1 MKSLLEFKDL
11 VEEEK
16 KDYSKFDSLIRAGLA
31 NKAQI
36 QRIHKIMDKMGEERP
51 QFNTADREII
61 RNLFNRMADLISNNK
76 QIFTQARRAV
86 KEEVNEGVLDSAD
99 FKVNA
104 SGKRYRAHKV
114 YVGRDKFQRQ
124 STVDKELELTKP
136 AKITEEPLILKDPPN
151 ILLLKRITVRGFPDG
166 TKVALYY
173 NKLLDK
179 HFTIPYGPG
188 VDSPLQAEEAEMSI
202 MESLEYLSGLTESN
216 TYNIDFETGIRSVTP
231 QMAKNMLKLY
241 NSLSEENKIKMEQK
255 LSDPIMFDKFYDYSL
270 KI

>member
-76 QIFTQARRAV
+76 QIFTQARRVV
-86 KEEVNEGVLDSAD
+86 KEELDEGVLDSAD

-104 SGKRYRAHKV
+104 AGKRYRAHKV

-124 STVDKELELTKP
+124 ATIDKQIGQDKT
-136 AKITEEPLILKDPPN
+136 ITEEPLLLKDPPN
-151 ILLLKRITVRGFPDG
+151 VLLLKRITVRGFPDG

-173 NKLLDK
+173 NRLLDK

-188 VDSPLQAEEAEMSI
+188 VDAPLQAEETELTV
-202 MESLEYLSGLTESN
+202 MESLQYIAESTEAN
-216 TYNIDFETGIRSVTP
+216 VIDFGSDSRSVSP
-231 QMAKNMLKLY
+231 QMARNILKLY
-241 NSLSEENKIKMEQK
+241 GSLSEENKIKMEQK
-255 LSDPIMFDKFYDYSL
+255 LNNPIMFDKFYDYSL

>member
-76 QIFTQARRAV
+76 QIFTQARRVV
-86 KEEVNEGVLDSAD
+86 KEELDEGVLDSAD

-104 SGKRYRAHKV
+104 AGKRYRAHKV

-124 STVDKELELTKP
+124 ATIDKQIGQDKT
-136 AKITEEPLILKDPPN
+136 ITEEPLLLKDPPN
-151 ILLLKRITVRGFPDG
+151 VLLLKRITVRGFPDG

-173 NKLLDK
+173 NRLLDK

-188 VDSPLQAEEAEMSI
+188 VDAPLQAEETELTV
-202 MESLEYLSGLTESN
+202 MESLQYIAESTETNVINFGTDS
-216 TYNIDFETGIRSVTP
+216 RSVDP
-231 QMAKNMLKLY
+231 QMARNILKLY
-241 NSLSEENKIKMEQK
+241 GSLSEENKNKMEQN
-255 LSDPIMFDKFYDYSL
+255 LNDPIMFDKFHDYSL

>member
-76 QIFTQARRAV
+76 QIFTQARRVV
-86 KEEVNEGVLDSAD
+86 KEELDEGVLDSAD

-104 SGKRYRAHKV
+104 AGKRYRAHKV

-124 STVDKELELTKP
+124 ATIDKQIGQDKT
-136 AKITEEPLILKDPPN
+136 ITEEPLLLKDPPN
-151 ILLLKRITVRGFPDG
+151 VLLLKRITVRGFPDG

-173 NKLLDK
+173 NRLLDK

-188 VDSPLQAEEAEMSI
+188 VDAPLQAEETELTV
-202 MESLEYLSGLTESN
+202 MESLQYIAESTETNVINFGTDS
-216 TYNIDFETGIRSVTP
+216 RSVDP
-231 QMAKNMLKLY
+231 QMARNILKLY
-241 NSLSEENKIKMEQK
+241 GSLSEENKNKMEQK
-255 LSDPIMFDKFYDYSL
+255 LNDPIMFDKFHDYSL

>member
-51 QFNTADREII
+51 QFNTADKEII

-76 QIFTQARRAV
+76 QIFTQARRVV
-86 KEEVNEGVLDSAD
+86 KEELDEGVLDSAD

-104 SGKRYRAHKV
+104 AGKRYRAHKV

-124 STVDKELELTKP
+124 ATIDKQIGQDKT
-136 AKITEEPLILKDPPN
+136 ITEEPLLLKDPPN
-151 ILLLKRITVRGFPDG
+151 VLLLKRITVRGFPDG

-173 NKLLDK
+173 NRLLDK

-188 VDSPLQAEEAEMSI
+188 VDAPLQAEETELTV
-202 MESLEYLSGLTESN
+202 MESLQYIAESTEAN
-216 TYNIDFETGIRSVTP
+216 VIDFGSDSRSVSP
-231 QMAKNMLKLY
+231 QMARNILKLY
-241 NSLSEENKIKMEQK
+241 GSLSEENKNKMEQN
-255 LSDPIMFDKFYDYSL
+255 LNDPIMFDKFHDYSL

>member
-51 QFNTADREII
+51 QFNTADKEII

-76 QIFTQARRAV
+76 QIFTQARRVV
-86 KEEVNEGVLDSAD
+86 KEELDEGVLDSAD

-104 SGKRYRAHKV
+104 AGKRYRAHKV

-124 STVDKELELTKP
+124 ASIDKEIGQDKT
-136 AKITEEPLILKDPPN
+136 ITEEPLLLKDPPN
-151 ILLLKRITVRGFPDG
+151 VLLLKRITVRGFPDG

-188 VDSPLQAEEAEMSI
+188 VDAPLQSEESEMSV
-202 MESLEYLSGLTESN
+202 MESLEYLSRLTESSAYSIN
-216 TYNIDFETGIRSVTP
+216 FETDTRPVTP
-231 QMAKNMLKLY
+231 QMARNILKLY
-241 NSLSEENKIKMEQK
+241 GSLSEENKNKMEQN
-255 LSDPIMFDKFYDYSL
+255 LNDPIMFDKFHDYSL

>member
-51 QFNTADREII
+51 QFNTADKEII

-76 QIFTQARRAV
+76 QIFTQARRVV
-86 KEEVNEGVLDSAD
+86 KEELDEGVLDSAD

-104 SGKRYRAHKV
+104 AGKRYRAHKV

-124 STVDKELELTKP
+124 ATIDKQIGQDKT
-136 AKITEEPLILKDPPN
+136 ITEEPLLLKDPPN
-151 ILLLKRITVRGFPDG
+151 VLLLKRITVRGFPDG

-173 NKLLDK
+173 NRLLDK

-188 VDSPLQAEEAEMSI
+188 VDAPLQAEETELTV
-202 MESLEYLSGLTESN
+202 MESLQYIAESTEAN
-216 TYNIDFETGIRSVTP
+216 VIDFGSDSRSVSP
-231 QMAKNMLKLY
+231 QMARNILKLY
-241 NSLSEENKIKMEQK
+241 GSLSEENKNKMEQN
-255 LSDPIMFDKFYDYSL
+255 LNDPIMFDKFYDYSL

>member
-51 QFNTADREII
+51 QFNTADKEII

-76 QIFTQARRAV
+76 QIFTQARRVV
-86 KEEVNEGVLDSAD
+86 KEELDEGVLDSAD

-104 SGKRYRAHKV
+104 AGKRYRAHKV

-124 STVDKELELTKP
+124 ASIDKEIGQDKT
-136 AKITEEPLILKDPPN
+136 ITEEPLLLKDPPN
-151 ILLLKRITVRGFPDG
+151 VLLLKRITVRMFPDG

-188 VDSPLQAEEAEMSI
+188 VDAPLQAEETELTV
-202 MESLEYLSGLTESN
+202 MESLQYIAESTETNVINFGTDS
-216 TYNIDFETGIRSVTP
+216 RSVDP
-231 QMAKNMLKLY
+231 QMARNILKLY
-241 NSLSEENKIKMEQK
+241 GSLSEENKNKMEQN
-255 LSDPIMFDKFYDYSL
+255 LNDPIMFDKFHDYSL